1 LFHVVLRWMISKQLG
16 VAELGVF
23 FLAARLAFLPAQ
35 VTSGVLYD
43 IAFPVYARLQHNAD
57 KMARVFRA
65 MLISML
71 TLLLPLSLIF
81 VTLVPGF
88 VEHVLGDRWI
98 GTTEIMQI
106 LVLASLAGLL
116 GDSLVPLLQG
126 MGRPEKIATV
136 DAFQLVMIAGLGWGM
151 IGAFGVVG
159 AGMAYLTSI
168 ILSQFLIVYILY
180 KTIEKPFSGFLSSLL
195 AMVIVALIGVVVA
208 FSMMALIPGAFG
220 VGLAAFV
227 AGLTAIS
234 AGLVFDRYFDL
245 GLLKILSEPFPQL
258 GAAVDNFIRG
268 K

>member
-1 LFHVVLRWMISKQLG
+1 
-16 VAELGVF
+16 
-23 FLAARLAFLPAQ
+23 
-35 VTSGVLYD
+35 
-43 IAFPVYARLQHNAD
+43 
-57 KMARVFRA
+57 
-65 MLISML
+65 
-71 TLLLPLSLIF
+71 
-81 VTLVPGF
+81 
-88 VEHVLGDRWI
+88 VLGDRWI

-126 MGRPEKIATV
+126 TGRPEKIVTV

-195 AMVIVALIGVVVA
+195 AMVIVALIGAVVA

-227 AGLTAIS
+227 AGLTAIG

-258 GAAVDNFIRG
+258 GAAVDNYIRG